1 MATVTAIS
9 TKGGGGGKAT
19 LEYICRDDK
28 TDNKKYV
35 TALNCSLPTVYQEF
49 KNTREMYGKTGGIK
63 YYHFVQ
69 SHPSGYEIQPEL
81 AHRIAV
87 EFAEKSFKG
96 YECVVATHIDAE
108 HIHSHIVFNSV
119 NADTGKKYHS
129 NKFTLNDLRILS
141 DEICQ
146 KYGVQTLEKP
156 VVNQRTDGITT
167 GEYRSAMKGESW
179 KIDLINVIDE
189 VMKQAK
195 TQKQFCFL
203 MRQRGYS
210 VRWEDSRKYITYT
223 CPNGKRCRDNRLHEP
238 RYSKEMML
246 NEFKI
251 RANEIGFEIQS
262 GRSDEH
268 TAGDLR
274 SRQQLQSSDSSA
286 YVTHPS
292 GGTGQRESKSDY
304 DCGANELSLGQSASD
319 IQSGE
324 SGVQTHSANHSG
336 ADNKLSDELN
346 QPIGEAVVT
355 GWEVEREILYEA
367 ERIRRTQ
374 YDTQSQADWD
384 SYSDTIGTAD
394 IVDSVAS
401 VASIIDNAPTD
412 PEELERYIEAQRAAQ
427 NAGLLIGAAVA
438 AIELLSEKLEEM
450 KADTEDIDMDIR

>member
-69 SHPSGYEIQPEL
+69 SHPSGYEIEPEL
-81 AHRIAV
+81 AHKIAV
-87 EFAEKSFKG
+87 EFSEKAFKG
-96 YECVVATHIDAE
+96 HECVVATHIDAE

-119 NADTGKKYHS
+119 NADTGMKYHS
-129 NKFTLNDLRILS
+129 NKFTLNGIRNIS

-203 MRQRGYS
+203 MRQRGYG

-223 CPNGKRCRDNRLHEP
+223 CPNGKRCRDKRLHEP

-251 RANEIGFEIQS
+251 RADEISFEIQS
-262 GRSDEH
+262 GRSDKH
-268 TAGDLR
+268 TAGDIC
-274 SRQQLQSSDSSA
+274 SRQQLESCDKSA

-292 GGTGQRESKSDY
+292 SRTGKRESKSDY
-304 DCGANELSLGQSASD
+304 DCGADELSLGKSTGD

-324 SGVQTHSANHSG
+324 IGVQTHSANNSR
-336 ADNKLSDELN
+336 ADNKLPDELN
-346 QPIGEAVVT
+346 QPIGEAVIT
-355 GWEVEREILYEA
+355 GWEAERRILFEA
-367 ERIRRTQ
+367 ERVRRTQ
-374 YDTQSQADWD
+374 YETQSQAGWN

-401 VASIIDNAPTD
+401 IASIIDNAPTD

-427 NAGLLIGAAVA
+427 SAGLLIGAAVA
-438 AIELLSEKLEEM
+438 AIELLSERLEEI
-450 KADTEDIDMDIR
+450 KADTEEFDMDIS

>member
-19 LEYICRDDK
+19 LEYICREDK

-49 KNTREMYGKTGGIK
+49 KNTREMYGKTDGIK

-69 SHPSGYEIQPEL
+69 SHPCGYAIEPEL

-87 EFAEKSFKG
+87 EFAEKAFKG
-96 YECVVATHIDAE
+96 HECVVATHIDAE

-119 NADTGKKYHS
+119 NADSGMKYHS
-129 NKFTLNDLRILS
+129 NKFTLNDIRVLS

-156 VVNQRTDGITT
+156 VVNQRTNGITT
-167 GEYRSAMKGESW
+167 AEYRSAMKGESW

-203 MRQRGYS
+203 MRQKRYG
-210 VRWEDSRKYITYT
+210 VRWEESRKYITYT
-223 CPNGKRCRDNRLHEP
+223 CPNGKRCRDSRLHEP
-238 RYSKEMML
+238 KYSKEMML

-251 RANEIGFEIQS
+251 REDEISFEIKS

-268 TAGDLR
+268 TTGDIR
-274 SRQQLQSSDSSA
+274 SRQQLESNDSSA

-292 GGTGQRESKSDY
+292 SRTGQRESKSNY
-304 DCGANELSLGQSASD
+304 DCRADELSLGKSAGD

-324 SGVQTHSANHSG
+324 SGVQTHSANNSR
-336 ADNKLSDELN
+336 ADNELSDELN
-346 QPIGEAVVT
+346 QSIGEAVLT
-355 GWEVEREILYEA
+355 GWETERRILFEA

-374 YDTQSQADWD
+374 YEMQLQADWN

-401 VASIIDNAPTD
+401 IASIIDNAPTD

-427 NAGLLIGAAVA
+427 NAGLLIGATVT

-450 KADTEDIDMDIR
+450 KTDAEDIDMDIS

>member
-19 LEYICRDDK
+19 LEYIFRDDK

-69 SHPSGYEIQPEL
+69 SHPSGYKIEPEL

-87 EFAEKSFKG
+87 EFAEKAFSG

-119 NADTGKKYHS
+119 NAESGMKYRS
-129 NKFTLNDLRILS
+129 NKFTLNDIRNLS

-179 KIDLINVIDE
+179 KIDLINTIDE
-189 VMKQAK
+189 AMKRAK

-203 MRQRGYS
+203 MRQRGYG

-223 CPNGKRCRDNRLHEP
+223 CPNGKRCRDNRLHDQ

-251 RANEIGFEIQS
+251 RADEIGFEIQS

-268 TAGDLR
+268 TASDLC
-274 SRQQLQSSDSSA
+274 SRQQLESGDSSA

-292 GGTGQRESKSDY
+292 GRTGQQRSQSDY
-304 DCGANELSLGQSASD
+304 DCRADELSLGKSAGD
-319 IQSGE
+319 IRSGE
-324 SGVQTHSANHSG
+324 SRVQTHSTNNSR
-336 ADNKLSDELN
+336 ADNKLLDELN
-346 QPIGEAVVT
+346 QSIGEAVIT
-355 GWEVEREILYEA
+355 GWEAERRILFEA

-374 YDTQSQADWD
+374 YETQSQADWN

-401 VASIIDNAPTD
+401 VVSIIDNAPTD
-412 PEELERYIEAQRAAQ
+412 RAELERYIEAQRAAQ

-438 AIELLSEKLEEM
+438 AIELLSERLEEM
-450 KADTEDIDMDIR
+450 KADAEDIDMNIS

>member
-19 LEYICRDDK
+19 LEYICREDK
-28 TDNKKYV
+28 TEGGKYITTV
-35 TALNCSLPTVYQEF
+35 NCSLPTVYQEF

-69 SHPSGYEIQPEL
+69 SHPSGYEIEPEL
-81 AHRIAV
+81 AHKIAV
-87 EFAEKSFKG
+87 EFAEKAFKG
-96 YECVVATHIDAE
+96 HECVVATHIDAE

-119 NADTGKKYHS
+119 NVDSGRKYHS
-129 NKFTLNDLRILS
+129 NKFTLNDIRNIS

-203 MRQRGYS
+203 MRQRGYG
-210 VRWEDSRKYITYT
+210 VRWEGSRKYITYT

-251 RANEIGFEIQS
+251 RADEIGFEIKS

-268 TAGDLR
+268 TTGDIC
-274 SRQQLQSSDSSA
+274 SRQQLESSDSSA

-292 GGTGQRESKSDY
+292 SRTGQQGSHSDY
-304 DCGANELSLGQSASD
+304 DCRADELSLGKSAGD

-324 SGVQTHSANHSG
+324 IGMQAHSANNSG
-336 ADNKLSDELN
+336 ADNELTDKLN
-346 QPIGEAVVT
+346 QPIGEAVLT
-355 GWEVEREILYEA
+355 GWEAERGILFEA
-367 ERIRRTQ
+367 ERSRRTQ
-374 YDTQSQADWD
+374 YETQPQTDWD

-401 VASIIDNAPTD
+401 IASIIDNAPTD

-438 AIELLSEKLEEM
+438 AIELLSERLEEM
-450 KADTEDIDMDIR
+450 KADTENIDMDIS